1 MIRVV
6 AKHFIKKNKVDEI
19 LKIYKILVDKSRND
33 EGCIS
38 YELFQDI
45 KDECILTIIEQ
56 WENKKALDNHLSDCD
71 FKVLISKTSDL
82 LEKKTEINI
91 YKQII

>member
-6 AKHFIKKNKVDEI
+6 AKHFIKKNKADEI
-19 LKIYKILVDKSRND
+19 LKIYKVLVDKSRND

-38 YELFQDI
+38 YELFQDVN
-45 KDECILTIIEQ
+45 DESILTIIEQ
-56 WENKKALDNHLSDCD
+56 WENKKALDNHLSDRD
-71 FKVLISKTSDL
+71 FKILISKTSDL
-82 LEKKTEINI
+82 LEKETEINV

>member
-6 AKHFIKKNKVDEI
+6 AKHFIKKNKIDEI
-19 LKIYKILVDKSRND
+19 LKIYKALVDKSRND

-38 YELFQDI
+38 YELFQDVN
-45 KDECILTIIEQ
+45 DESILTIIEQ
-56 WENKKALDNHLSDCD
+56 WENKKALDNHLSDSD

-82 LEKKTEINI
+82 LEKETEINI

>member
-38 YELFQDI
+38 YQLFQDVS
-45 KDECILTIIEQ
+45 DESILTIIEQ
-56 WENKKALDNHLSDCD
+56 WENREALDNHLSDCD
-71 FKVLISKTSDL
+71 FKVLISSTSDL
-82 LEKKTEINI
+82 LEKETEINI